1 MRVLLVLHFF
11 LPRHSAG
18 TEVYTDSIARALR
31 ERGHDVHLFFTEKVL
46 SRHNYTLERREWHGI
61 PCHVLTNNLL
71 YESFDETFSNPEV
84 ERQFRVVLDETKPD
98 VVHVQHLMLLSMGLP
113 AIAKERGIPVLMTLH
128 DFFLACA
135 RFGQLLEH
143 GERVCSGPEPKKCA
157 NCMADFK
164 FAQTKFQQRMISA
177 IRWTK
182 NVAGFDLAPVVD
194 VLRGLPLVRGGG
206 SEPENSTPGEAA
218 DRARRARV
226 DTFAPLFKRRAKA
239 FLALARHVDRFL
251 APSRTVREGMTAFG
265 LSKRKI
271 HVLPLGIEM
280 PPHAERRRREHDDV
294 VFGFIGTLA
303 PHKGVHV
310 AIEAMRYMKGH
321 GRLLVF
327 GRRDYYPDYVA
338 RLEQLAQGLNVE
350 LKGPVPRRDLVKAFA
365 QIDVLVVPS
374 IWFENFPIVI
384 QEARSAGVPVVAS
397 NLGGMAEAVRH
408 DVDGLLF
415 PPGDAKALARAFA
428 VLVQDRAAI
437 ERMREAAPV
446 PLTLAAHV
454 DRVEEELRALVDRH
468 RVSEVRT

>member
-18 TEVYTDSIARALR
+18 TEVYTDSIARALKQ
-31 ERGHDVHLFFTEKVL
+31 RGHDVHLFFTEKVL

-71 YESFDETFSNPEV
+71 YASFDETFANPEV
-84 ERQFRVVLDETKPD
+84 ERQFRVVLDDVRPD
-98 VVHVQHLMLLSMGLP
+98 VVHVQHVMLLSMGLP

-143 GERVCSGPEPKKCA
+143 GERVCTGPEPKKCA

-164 FAQTKFQQRMISA
+164 FAQTKLQQRMISA

-206 SEPENSTPGEAA
+206 DAPSATQDEKA

-226 DTFAPLFKRRAKA
+226 DSFAPLFKRRDKA
-239 FLALARHVDRFL
+239 FHALARHVDRFL
-251 APSRTVREGMTAFG
+251 APSNTVREGMAAFG
-265 LSKRKI
+265 LPKRKI

-280 PPHAERRRREHDDV
+280 PAHAERKRREHDHV

-310 AIEAMRYMKGH
+310 AIEAMRFMKGH

-338 RLEQLAQGLNVE
+338 RLEQLAQGLDVD
-350 LKGPVPRRDLVKAFA
+350 LKGPVPRRDLAKAFA

-384 QEARSAGVPVVAS
+384 QEARAAGVPVVAS

-415 PPGDAKALARAFA
+415 APGDAKALARAFA
-428 VLVQDRAAI
+428 VFVQDRAVI
-437 ERMREAAPV
+437 ERMRAAAPQ
-446 PLTLAAHV
+446 PLTLDAHV
-454 DRVEEELRALVDRH
+454 DRVEEELMALVGRH
-468 RVSEVRT
+468 PVSEVGS